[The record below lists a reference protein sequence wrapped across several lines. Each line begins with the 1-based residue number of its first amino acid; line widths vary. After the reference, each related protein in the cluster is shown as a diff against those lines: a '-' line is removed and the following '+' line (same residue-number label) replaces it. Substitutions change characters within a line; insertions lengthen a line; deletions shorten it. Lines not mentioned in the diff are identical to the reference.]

1 MWSVRLVSCFW
12 RNCSSGLHSRSYGGR
27 VLDPIWAFPVL
38 LCLCEFTLS
47 ESLYVRQCVFL
58 CLCEFLFVLVYVC
71 ACVCVCNRRPRLELS
86 ASQESTDYRC
96 RVSNQPTRFTFCTS
110 LFIRTFYK
118 SLLLHCMNYLS
129 FICDYSLWS
138 YDTWHRIL
146 LPQELFIWH
155 FLKISQRHLFH
166 LFPFWEALSRDIALD
181 VS

>member
-1 MWSVRLVSCFW
+1 M
-12 RNCSSGLHSRSYGGR
+12 
-27 VLDPIWAFPVL
+27 LDPLWAFPVL

-110 LFIRTFYK
+110 LFIRTFYVITFA
-118 SLLLHCMNYLS
+118 LH
-129 FICDYSLWS
+129 
-138 YDTWHRIL
+138 
-146 LPQELFIWH
+146 ELF
-155 FLKISQRHLFH
+155 KFH
-166 LFPFWEALSRDIALD
+166 L
-181 VS
+181 